1 MRYIELP
8 SLRAAWRRIR
18 AGIAAS
24 VFGTAMIHTV
34 ADLRAYVR
42 QAPSFVRNQD
52 RAEVRVQAIFIA
64 AVFLLLLVE
73 PVYYL
78 YTVPGAMISKVVSTA
93 ASRWLLT
100 SAFGLSFLGMLPH
113 LWTLVFRPDL
123 LAVQWY
129 RVAATLAALGASIA
143 WVVLAN
149 LAEPMDV
156 GGLEWAY
163 GIRALATLC
172 IAGIYAF
179 SVNAQQL
186 REFFNA
192 PHD

>member
-1 MRYIELP
+1 MRHIELP
-8 SLRAAWRRIR
+8 SLRAAWQRIR
-18 AGIAAS
+18 AGVAAS

-42 QAPSFVRNQD
+42 QAPSFIRNQD

-73 PVYYL
+73 PLYYIH
-78 YTVPGAMISKVVSTA
+78 TVPGAMISKVASTA
-93 ASRWLLT
+93 ASRWFLT
-100 SAFGLSFLGMLPH
+100 AAFALSFVGMLPH
-113 LWTLVFRPDL
+113 LWTLVCRPDL

-129 RVAATLAALGASIA
+129 RIWATFSALGASIT

-149 LAEPMDV
+149 LAVPMDV

-163 GIRALATLC
+163 GVRALATLC

-186 REFFNA
+186 REVFNA